1 VLAIG
6 YWLLAFGFWPE
17 VGLAYA
23 RASEI
28 NAGKSE
34 LSVAALPLK
43 YIGHLG
49 DLHIFEDARERLPQ
63 Q

>member
-1 VLAIG
+1 
-6 YWLLAFGFWPE
+6 LAFGFWAE
-17 VGLAYA
+17 AGLACA
-23 RASEI
+23 RVSDI

-49 DLHIFEDARERLPQ
+49 DLHIFEDARERLLRQ
-63 Q
+63 

>member
-1 VLAIG
+1 
-6 YWLLAFGFWPE
+6 LAFGFWPE

-49 DLHIFEDARERLPQ
+49 DLHIFEDARERLLRQ
-63 Q
+63 